1 MNYEIKIGDSLEVLK
16 TMDEQSVHC
25 CVTSPPYWA
34 LRDYGTAT
42 WEGGDPEC
50 VHRRNNKIGKNC
62 ITGHKNH
69 EEMRGVGDTIYK
81 KVCQKCGAKRI
92 DDQLGLEETPEEYV
106 ENLVDILREVKR
118 VLRDDGTL
126 WLNLGDSYV
135 GTGAKGKYKD
145 PKSNSR
151 NAQSTTAINNK
162 VQGLKPKDMVGIP
175 WRVAFALQA
184 DGWYLRSDIIWH
196 KNNCMPSPVRD
207 RPTSSHE
214 FIFLL
219 SKSPKYYY
227 DKDAILEPLLD
238 PDRKEG
244 TGRGSGFGGYKHTS
258 QPDKTMNSTYS
269 GRPYDPSKLKGK
281 NKRDVWTVGTAHYKG
296 SHVAVYPP
304 KLIEPCILAGCPDG
318 GTVLDPFSGSG
329 TTGVVALQN
338 NKKYI
343 GIELSPEYAK
353 LSEDRINDSCANLFG
368 VME

>member
-1 MNYEIKIGDSLEVLK
+1 MNYEIKIGDSLELLK
-16 TMDEQSVHC
+16 TMDGQSVHC

-34 LRDYGTAT
+34 LRNYG
-42 WEGGDPEC
+42 
-50 VHRRNNKIGKNC
+50 V
-62 ITGHKNH
+62 
-69 EEMRGVGDTIYK
+69 
-81 KVCQKCGAKRI
+81 
-92 DDQLGLEETPEEYV
+92 DDQIGQESTPEEYI

-135 GTGAKGKYKD
+135 GTGNKGKHEDNKD
-145 PKSNSR
+145 RKNR
-151 NAQSTTAINNK
+151 NGQVIAKNNK
-162 VQGLKPKDMVGIP
+162 VKGLKSKDMVGIP

-196 KNNCMPSPVRD
+196 KNNCMPSPVKD

-238 PDRKEG
+238 PNRKDKG
-244 TGRGSGFGGYKHTS
+244 KSGFGGLKHTS
-258 QPDKTMNSTYS
+258 QPEKTMNATYS
-269 GRPYDPSKLKGK
+269 GRKFDATKLKGK
-281 NKRDVWTVGTAHYKG
+281 NKRDVWTVPTAHYKG

-329 TTGVVALQN
+329 TTGVVALN
-338 NKKYI
+338 NQKNYI

-353 LSEDRINDSCANLFG
+353 LSEDRIAKEVPNTL
-368 VME
+368 MEHMGG

>member
-34 LRDYGTAT
+34 LRDYG
-42 WEGGDPEC
+42 
-50 VHRRNNKIGKNC
+50 V
-62 ITGHKNH
+62 
-69 EEMRGVGDTIYK
+69 
-81 KVCQKCGAKRI
+81 
-92 DDQLGLEETPEEYV
+92 DDQIGQESTPEEYI

-135 GTGAKGKYKD
+135 GTGSKGKHKD
-145 PKSNSR
+145 NKDRKNR
-151 NAQSTTAINNK
+151 NGQEVAKNNK
-162 VQGLKPKDMVGIP
+162 VKGLKPKDMVGIP
-175 WRVAFALQA
+175 WRVALALQA

-196 KNNCMPSPVRD
+196 KNNCMPSPVKD

-214 FIFLL
+214 YIFLL
-219 SKSPKYYY
+219 SKNQKYYY
-227 DKDAILEPLLD
+227 DNEAIYEPLID
-238 PDRKEG
+238 PNRKDEG
-244 TGRGSGFGGYKHTS
+244 VSGFGGLKHTS

-269 GRPYDPSKLKGK
+269 GRKFDASKLKGK
-281 NKRDVWTVGTAHYKG
+281 NKRDVWIVPTAHYKG

-304 KLIEPCILAGCPDG
+304 KLIEPCILAGCPEG

-338 NKKYI
+338 GKKYI
-343 GIELSPEYAK
+343 GIELNPEYVK

>member
-1 MNYEIKIGDSLEVLK
+1 MLQSHIGLRYKMNYEIKIGDSLEVLK

-34 LRDYGTAT
+34 LRDYG
-42 WEGGDPEC
+42 
-50 VHRRNNKIGKNC
+50 V
-62 ITGHKNH
+62 
-69 EEMRGVGDTIYK
+69 
-81 KVCQKCGAKRI
+81 
-92 DDQLGLEETPEEYV
+92 DDQIGQESTPEEYI
-106 ENLVDILREVKR
+106 ENLVAIFKEVKR

-135 GTGAKGKYKD
+135 GTGSKGKHEDNKD
-145 PKSNSR
+145 RKNR
-151 NAQSTTAINNK
+151 NGQIVAKNNRVK
-162 VQGLKPKDMVGIP
+162 GLKPKDMVGIP

-238 PDRKEG
+238 PNRKDKG
-244 TGRGSGFGGYKHTS
+244 KSGFGGLKHTS
-258 QPDKTMNSTYS
+258 QPEKTMNPTYS
-269 GRPYDPSKLKGK
+269 GRKFNASKLKGK
-281 NKRDVWTVGTAHYKG
+281 NKRDVWTVPTAHYKG

-304 KLIEPCILAGCPDG
+304 KLIEPCILAGCPDDG
-318 GTVLDPFSGSG
+318 IVLDPFSGSG

-343 GIELSPEYAK
+343 GIELNPEYVK

-368 VME
+368 IME

>member
-1 MNYEIKIGDSLEVLK
+1 MNYEIKTGNSLEVLK

-34 LRDYGTAT
+34 LRNYDVDG
-42 WEGGDPEC
+42 
-50 VHRRNNKIGKNC
+50 
-62 ITGHKNH
+62 
-69 EEMRGVGDTIYK
+69 
-81 KVCQKCGAKRI
+81 
-92 DDQLGLEETPEEYV
+92 QLGQEETPEEYV

-135 GTGAKGKYKD
+135 GSGDKGKHKD
-145 PKSNSR
+145 NKDRKNR
-151 NAQSTTAINNK
+151 NGQVIAKNNK

-196 KNNCMPSPVRD
+196 KNNPMPMPLKD

-214 FIFLL
+214 YIFLL

-238 PDRKEG
+238 PDRKDKG
-244 TGRGSGFGGYKHTS
+244 KSGFGGLKHTS
-258 QPDKTMNSTYS
+258 QPDKTTNPTYS
-269 GRPYDPSKLKGK
+269 GNKYDATKHKGK

-304 KLIEPCILAGCPDG
+304 KLIEPCILAGCPYG

-338 NKKYI
+338 GKKYI
-343 GIELSPEYAK
+343 GIELNPEYVK
-353 LSEDRINDSCANLFG
+353 LSEDRIAKEVPNTLVEHLS
-368 VME
+368 E